1 MIFENTLGKFEPYM
15 AKLNT
20 FNLLKSIVGRCV
32 NKDDTVETELL
43 RGLIEQVKLRQ
54 EMLVGVSKQLGEQE
68 NWEAMRA
75 IRDDALF
82 DLSRTD
88 PNEVAGALA
97 EESQMLDELQE
108 HMVELKE
115 GINEGHEEMVG
126 QFDAM
131 KDDLQKIKR
140 ALKVKEDE

>member
-1 MIFENTLGKFEPYM
+1 
-15 AKLNT
+15 
-20 FNLLKSIVGRCV
+20 
-32 NKDDTVETELL
+32 
-43 RGLIEQVKLRQ
+43 
-54 EMLVGVSKQLGEQE
+54 
-68 NWEAMRA
+68 MRA

-115 GINEGHEEMVG
+115 GIDERHYEMVG

-131 KDDLQKIKR
+131 KDDLQKIKK
-140 ALKVKEDE
+140 ALKVKED